1 VANTTEIPQNEP
13 IPEPPRGCL
22 REKWLALV
30 AFVVVTAFAAQTLS
44 GMRPPKSE
52 DQDQPLIG
60 SIRGDNLYKAYCSSC
75 HGLDAK
81 GNGPMA
87 AWLKVQPS
95 DLTRIAARNGG
106 KFPLERVD
114 RIISGEE
121 VLPSG
126 HGTRTMPIWGPVFSQ
141 VTRDQ
146 DLGRVRIDNLAR
158 YLRDI
163 QVQ

>member
-1 VANTTEIPQNEP
+1 M
-13 IPEPPRGCL
+13 RGSTVSTL
-22 REKWLALV
+22 AIAGALV
-30 AFVVVTAFAAQTLS
+30 GWVAAATLD
-44 GMRPPKSE
+44 GWKLKPLDE
-52 DQDQPLIG
+52 DQPLIT
-60 SIRGDNLYKAYCSSC
+60 SIRGENLYRTYCASC
-75 HGLDAK
+75 HGVDGK

-87 AWLKVQPS
+87 AWMKVPPA
-95 DLTRIAARNGG
+95 DLTHIAARNGG

-121 VLPSG
+121 PLPSG
-126 HGTRTMPIWGPVFSQ
+126 HGTREMPVWGSVFSK

-163 QVQ
+163 QSSK

>member
-1 VANTTEIPQNEP
+1 MGDRKVWNLLFGFSFVA
-13 IPEPPRGCL
+13 
-22 REKWLALV
+22 WSAV
-30 AFVVVTAFAAQTLS
+30 MFAAS
-44 GMRPPKSE
+44 HRAGASE
-52 DQDQPLIG
+52 QHEPALIN
-60 SIRGDNLYKAYCSSC
+60 SIRGENLYKAYCASC
-75 HGLDAK
+75 HGIDAK

-87 AWLKVQPS
+87 AWLKVPPT

-121 VLPSG
+121 ALPSG
-126 HGTRTMPIWGPVFSQ
+126 HGTRAMPVWGPVFSQ

-158 YLRDI
+158 YLRDL
-163 QVQ
+163 QVE

>member
-1 VANTTEIPQNEP
+1 MQTTTEIPEIEA
-13 IPEPPRGCL
+13 IPEPPQRRL
-22 REKWLALV
+22 RKKWLALI
-30 AFVVVTAFAAQTLS
+30 AIVVVTAFAAQTLS
-44 GMRPPKSE
+44 GMRTPKANE
-52 DQDQPLIG
+52 HDPALIG
-60 SIRGDNLYKAYCSSC
+60 SIRGDNLYQAYCSSC
-75 HGLDAK
+75 HGEDGK
-81 GNGPMA
+81 GNGPMSV
-87 AWLKVQPS
+87 WLKVQPS

-121 VLPSG
+121 ATPSG
-126 HGTRTMPIWGPVFSQ
+126 HGTRAMPIWGPVFSQ

-163 QVQ
+163 QGK

>member
-1 VANTTEIPQNEP
+1 MPTTKEIPAIEP
-13 IPEPPRGCL
+13 SPELRRSV
-22 REKWLALV
+22 REKWFALV
-30 AFVVVTAFAAQTLS
+30 AFVVVTGAAALLQART
-44 GMRPPKSE
+44 PPAPE
-52 DQDQPLIG
+52 QPLIG
-60 SIRGDNLYKAYCSSC
+60 SIQGDNLYGAYCASC
-75 HGLDAK
+75 HGADAK

-87 AWLKVQPS
+87 KWLKVPPS

-121 VLPSG
+121 TLPSG
-126 HGTRTMPIWGPVFSQ
+126 HGTRAMPVWGPVFSQ

-146 DLGRVRIDNLAR
+146 DLGKVRIDNLAR

-163 QVQ
+163 QTK

>member
-1 VANTTEIPQNEP
+1 MQTTTEIPEIEA
-13 IPEPPRGCL
+13 IPEPPRRRL
-22 REKWLALV
+22 REKWLALI
-30 AFVVVTAFAAQTLS
+30 AFLVVTAFAAQTLN
-44 GMRPPKSE
+44 GMRAPKTGE
-52 DQDQPLIG
+52 HEQALIV
-60 SIRGDNLYKAYCSSC
+60 SIRGDNLYKTYCSSC
-75 HGLDAK
+75 HGEDGK

-87 AWLKVQPS
+87 VWLKVQPS

-106 KFPLERVD
+106 KFPLARVG

-121 VLPSG
+121 AQPSG
-126 HGTRTMPIWGPVFSQ
+126 HGTRAMPIWGPVFSQ

-163 QVQ
+163 QGK

>member
-1 VANTTEIPQNEP
+1 MI
-13 IPEPPRGCL
+13 IGF
-22 REKWLALV
+22 ALV
-30 AFVVVTAFAAQTLS
+30 AWSAGILLNGERARASSQHEPS
-44 GMRPPKSE
+44 
-52 DQDQPLIG
+52 LIN
-60 SIRGDNLYKAYCSSC
+60 SIRGDNLYKAYCASC
-75 HGLDAK
+75 HGVDAK

-87 AWLKVQPS
+87 EWLKVRPS

-121 VLPSG
+121 PLPSG
-126 HGTRTMPIWGPVFSQ
+126 HGTRAMPIWGPVFSQ

-158 YLRDI
+158 YLRDL
-163 QVQ
+163 QVE